1 MTFIIPSLSVKT
13 EWLDGRH
20 VVFGKIVD
28 GMDVVKKVNDFW
40 CLENFP
46 AKVNVSIMLQ
56 FHGEKHPSASAD
68 GSIHTLTHIYT
79 YNKPG
84 YFDKVCSDTQRV
96 QSIFHNSISILTL
109 FNNLFIS

>member
-1 MTFIIPSLSVKT
+1 MKL
-13 EWLDGRH
+13 
-20 VVFGKIVD
+20 
-28 GMDVVKKVNDFW
+28 NDFW

-46 AKVNVSIMLQ
+46 EKVNVSIMLQ

-79 YNKPG
+79 YNTPG